1 MRGPQDTSLWG
12 YGDASGVLAESWE
25 TLAKLLKGLNSKFLL
40 LPQCESSK
48 KPLEDGTTP
57 RGLGAVPQRCPRAQT
72 QPGVAR
78 GVLWMLLPPLA
89 AFHSSFVVPGRTSG
103 APVLQEGGEAFFWGV
118 LSVFLN
124 SSSGVTLME
133 GGITGPSPCPV
144 SVNCLQDF
152 PLSPTFP
159 VQLFFHSRLPYWH
172 DTVGE
177 HCQS

>member
-25 TLAKLLKGLNSKFLL
+25 TLAELLKGLNSKFLL
-40 LPQCESSK
+40 FPQCESSK

-72 QPGVAR
+72 RPGVAR

-159 VQLFFHSRLPYWH
+159 VQLLFHSRLPYWH

>member
-1 MRGPQDTSLWG
+1 MALRTPRSG
-12 YGDASGVLAESWE
+12 ASGVLAESWE
-25 TLAKLLKGLNSKFLL
+25 TLAELLKGLNSKFLL
-40 LPQCESSK
+40 FPQCESSK
-48 KPLEDGTTP
+48 NPLEDGTTLSP
-57 RGLGAVPQRCPRAQT
+57 SAVPEPRPGQGWHRGCSGCCSHPSQPFTAHLWFREGLLGHRCCKRE
-72 QPGVAR
+72 
-78 GVLWMLLPPLA
+78 
-89 AFHSSFVVPGRTSG
+89 GR
-103 APVLQEGGEAFFWGV
+103 LFFWGV

-159 VQLFFHSRLPYWH
+159 VQLLFHSRLPYWH